1 MPVEVRAE
9 VAGAVIPAAPL
20 CPIDVAG
27 GRAGEHCSQ
36 QQKKPKKNDRYGK
49 RKQLVHEA
57 LSKFIFF
64 LYYIT
69 VPPI

>member
-1 MPVEVRAE
+1 MPVEARAE
-9 VAGAVIPAAPL
+9 VAGAVIPAVPL

-27 GRAGEHCSQ
+27 EELENTAHSSR
-36 QQKKPKKNDRYGK
+36 KVTDTGK
-49 RKQLVHEA
+49 GSSWCTKLC
-57 LSKFIFF
+57 LNLLFF